1 MLNSL
6 LLAEGAAGSG
16 PQGPGWG
23 TEAGAGGNRAG
34 RCRAPPRG
42 AGWPQNTGPHRLRR
56 GPYRPGSRRRRGCRP
71 PAAPGRHPTGADTG
85 WRKTNRQM
93 APRFRRSRRGRTGC
107 SGRPRW
113 RGGGP
118 PGPRSATGSYSRWWS
133 LRPGIGRYPGKN
145 GRPGLPAERG
155 AAKWGPGSGRMRGTG
170 GKSKSAAGGD
180 VCSKCLLKHG
190 FYRD

>member
-71 PAAPGRHPTGADTG
+71 PAAPGRHPSGADTG

-145 GRPGLPAERG
+145 GLAVPQVVKKVEEWNLVY
-155 AAKWGPGSGRMRGTG
+155 GRMRETDD
-170 GKSKSAAGGD
+170 KSKNAAEA
-180 VCSKCLLKHG
+180 K
-190 FYRD
+190 